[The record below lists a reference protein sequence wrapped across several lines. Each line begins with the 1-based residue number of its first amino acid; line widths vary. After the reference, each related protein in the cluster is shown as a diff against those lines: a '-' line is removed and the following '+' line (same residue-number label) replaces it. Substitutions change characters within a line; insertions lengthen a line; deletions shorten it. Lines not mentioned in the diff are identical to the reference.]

1 MESLYQ
7 ILQVINETVVEN
19 QRFLAKET
27 GISVG
32 KVNSLVRWAR
42 EHHLIVMDLS
52 GKKKRMALTEEGN
65 AFLEAELR
73 RRQGKKLFLKGGGEA
88 VDTAAILAGS
98 STFSTS
104 SALLPLEEGT
114 IIERMLRVL
123 EGAGI
128 HRFVVVGGEDDLKQS
143 LKSRGN
149 IIWVEHPRRRWT
161 GSMEALKLAAE
172 YLPGGFFVLPEDLV
186 FESRAVEALLEDP
199 SSFSVLLSPL
209 SAPTESM
216 MAEVTGGG
224 IFRISRDIRQLNH
237 VDGELVGL
245 AKISAPIFK
254 RMLRYYSEN
263 QNPLL
268 HYEYVMENLGRVYFF
283 SAVTVDD
290 LIWGRADSLENYQ
303 KLNHMI
309 YPRIR
314 RKEREMQRKL
324 AVDTATTVLELPE
337 EDIEDVF
344 FAGGLTN
351 TNYFVQAAGQKYVLR
366 IPGRMTE
373 SMIDRVNEKR
383 NAAIAADMGL
393 NCNLIYC
400 DAETGIKVSEYI
412 DGAETMTPAS
422 IKLEA
427 NLKQAASLLSTLH
440 HRETLF
446 ENDFNVFA
454 ETKRYL
460 SLLADKKRL
469 YSGFERIYPEGVER
483 MKARLAVLDEQHRPC
498 HNDLVA
504 ANLVKNKEDRMYLI
518 DWEYSGNND
527 PMFDIAALFLENDF
541 SKTDEDLFFSYY
553 YPDTEVTKKERERIL
568 IYKIMQ
574 DVLWSVWTLVKEE
587 KGDDFGSYGL
597 DRFTRGERN
606 FDLWESGLHDEREE
620 TQK

>member
-42 EHHLIVMDLS
+42 EHHLIVIDLS

-73 RRQGKKLFLKGGGEA
+73 RRQGKKLFLKGGGET
-88 VDTAAILAGS
+88 VDTAVILAGNS
-98 STFSTS
+98 SFS
-104 SALLPLEEGT
+104 SASGLLPLGDGT
-114 IIERMLRVL
+114 IMDRTLRIL
-123 EGAGI
+123 ESVGI
-128 HRFVVVGGEDDLKQS
+128 CRFVIVGGGEDLKKALQN
-143 LKSRGN
+143 RGN
-149 IIWVEHPRRRWT
+149 LIWVDHPRRRWT
-161 GSMEALKLAAE
+161 GSMEALKLAE
-172 YLPGGFFVLPEDLV
+172 EHLPGGFLVLPEDFV
-186 FESRAVEALLEDP
+186 FEGRAVEAILEDP

-237 VDGELVGL
+237 VDGELTGL
-245 AKISAPIFK
+245 CKISASVFQ

-268 HYEYVMENLGRVYFF
+268 HYEYVLENLGRVYFF
-283 SAVTVDD
+283 SAVMVDD
-290 LIWGRADSLENYQ
+290 LIWGRADTPESYQ
-303 KLNHMI
+303 RLNHII

-324 AVDTATTVLELPE
+324 AVDTATKVLGLSE
-337 EDIEDVF
+337 EEIEDVF

-351 TNYFVQAAGQKYVLR
+351 TNYFVQAAGKKYVLR

-373 SMIDRVNEKR
+373 SMIDRANEKR

-412 DGAETMTPAS
+412 EGAETMTPAS
-422 IKLEA
+422 IKLDA
-427 NLKQAASLLSTLH
+427 NVKQAALLLSTLH
-440 HRETLF
+440 HREALL
-446 ENDFNVFA
+446 ENDFNAFT

-460 SLLADKKRL
+460 SLLGDVKRL
-469 YSGFERIYPEGVER
+469 YPGFEQIYPEGVRR
-483 MKARLAVLDEQHRPC
+483 MKERLEVLGEEHKPC

-504 ANLVKNKEDRMYLI
+504 ANLVKNKEGRMYLI
-518 DWEYSGNND
+518 DWEYAGNND

-553 YPDTEVTKKERERIL
+553 SDVEVTKEERERIL

-587 KGDDFGSYGL
+587 KGDDFGSYGI

-606 FDLWESGLHDEREE
+606 FAVWEESLQKEREE
-620 TQK
+620 TKK